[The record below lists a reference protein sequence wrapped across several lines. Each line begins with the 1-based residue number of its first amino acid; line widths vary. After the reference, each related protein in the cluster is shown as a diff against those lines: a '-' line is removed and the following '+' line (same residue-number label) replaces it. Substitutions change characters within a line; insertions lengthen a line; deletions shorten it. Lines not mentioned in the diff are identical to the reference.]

1 MLLSIFFFFFSSRR
15 RHTRFKCDWSS
26 DVCSSDLS
34 MATFVGGLTSNFLF
48 FLIAR
53 SFVGLGEAAYAPA
66 AQSMISGGFPQER
79 RARAQAIFAS
89 GMLLGGAAG
98 HVLGGIIVQRYGWQE
113 AIFIV
118 ALAGLVPAMH

>member
-89 GMLLGGAAG
+89 GMLLGGAAA
-98 HVLGGIIVQRYGWQE
+98 HVLAGIISTPYAFQTPLFILPLP
-113 AIFIV
+113 AIV
-118 ALAGLVPAMH
+118 